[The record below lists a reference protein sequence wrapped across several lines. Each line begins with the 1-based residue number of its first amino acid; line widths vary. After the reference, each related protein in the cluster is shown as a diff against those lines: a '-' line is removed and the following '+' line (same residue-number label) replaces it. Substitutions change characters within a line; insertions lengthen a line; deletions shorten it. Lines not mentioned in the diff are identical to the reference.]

1 MAQRWSDIRD
11 GLVLGVTFLP
21 VTIVVAKVGLQSG
34 LDPWAVL
41 ATSMFVGSAAVQ
53 LILYQFVAGSSET
66 GLLAWILIVMVSLRL
81 VLYSC
86 DLNRAT
92 KGRPLHERL
101 LSAFFLGD
109 TAFLEFKRMAV
120 AEGGSD
126 RALARFNR
134 LSRTMWVCAQ
144 AATVLGLSTD
154 ITLPGL
160 PKEAVNILIFSCLA
174 LTVFSGS
181 KAK

>member
-1 MAQRWSDIRD
+1 
-11 GLVLGVTFLP
+11 
-21 VTIVVAKVGLQSG
+21 
-34 LDPWAVL
+34 
-41 ATSMFVGSAAVQ
+41 
-53 LILYQFVAGSSET
+53 
-66 GLLAWILIVMVSLRL
+66 VSP
-81 VLYSC
+81 SPGC

-92 KGRPLHERL
+92 KDRPLRERL

-109 TAFLEFKRMAV
+109 TAFLEFKRLAV
-120 AEGGSD
+120 AGDGSD
-126 RALARFNR
+126 RALIRFNH

-144 AATVLGLSTD
+144 VGTAVGLSTD

-174 LTVFSGS
+174 LTVLSKS